1 MQGSSSPVAEFVRAL
16 ALAWKNLAA
25 YPSGHPALT
34 GSIEAA
40 HQRLAELRGPAGD
53 VVFGVASDSLIHSE
67 QKIDWTHA
75 QKLANA
81 LYTRGV
87 ALVRFGEQ
95 TTPLEIEALLR
106 ALGSMPEESQ
116 PIWELLS
123 MAGVAHIHLRPVDYS
138 SVLVTDDLKIE
149 PQRAESASIWEDI
162 LRALLQGKDIS
173 ANARQLLSSVRSVD
187 EIAAL
192 ITRHVNDTGA
202 DTTYDPESK
211 IGRA

>member
-95 TTPLEIEALLR
+95 RSEEHTSELQSPCNLVCRLLLEKKNDMIN
-106 ALGSMPEESQ
+106 SF
-116 PIWELLS
+116 
-123 MAGVAHIHLRPVDYS
+123 
-138 SVLVTDDLKIE
+138 T
-149 PQRAESASIWEDI
+149 
-162 LRALLQGKDIS
+162 
-173 ANARQLLSSVRSVD
+173 QL
-187 EIAAL
+187 
-192 ITRHVNDTGA
+192 
-202 DTTYDPESK
+202 DPS
-211 IGRA
+211 